1 MHTFVELLGRWD
13 ARGLAAIFGLDDRR
27 WVARGLS
34 GDFRERRRPRL
45 SAAGGRAVAARS
57 ARRTLFPLAGLVAF
71 ALELAAYRVIK
82 QTVRRNRPFEVV
94 AGVACRRRP
103 SDRFSF
109 PSGHT
114 AAAFVAAT
122 LIAEIYP
129 PLLPA
134 AGLWALAVGISRV
147 HLGVHFPSDVV
158 AGMLLG
164 ILSAACGITAV
175 G

>member
-1 MHTFVELLGRWD
+1 MHTLVELLGRWD

-27 WVARGLS
+27 WIARGLR
-34 GDFRERRRPRL
+34 GI
-45 SAAGGRAVAARS
+45 SASADGHAYPLLAIALWLLDPPAGRFF
-57 ARRTLFPLAGLVAF
+57 LLAGLVAF
-71 ALELAAYRVIK
+71 ALELAAYRLIK
-82 QTVRRNRPFEVV
+82 QTVRRNRPFEVI

-114 AAAFVAAT
+114 AAAWVAAI

-134 AGLWALAVGISRV
+134 SALWALAVGISRV
-147 HLGVHFPSDVV
+147 YLGVHFPSDVV
-158 AGMLLG
+158 VGMVLG

>member
-1 MHTFVELLGRWD
+1 MQALVERLVRWD
-13 ARGLAAIFGLDDRR
+13 ARGVAAIFGLDDRR
-27 WVARGLS
+27 WIARGLRRISAS
-34 GDFRERRRPRL
+34 GDGPVYPL
-45 SAAGGRAVAARS
+45 LAILLWLLDPPAGR
-57 ARRTLFPLAGLVAF
+57 FFFLAGAIAF
-71 ALELAAYRVIK
+71 AVELAAYRLIK
-82 QTVRRNRPFEVV
+82 QAVRRSRPFEVV
-94 AGVACRRRP
+94 AGIACRRRP

-122 LIAEIYP
+122 LLAQAYP

-134 AGLWALAVGISRV
+134 AGLWAAAVGVSRV
-147 HLGVHFPSDVV
+147 HLGVHFPSDVL

-164 ILSAACGITAV
+164 ILSAACGIRAV